1 MSSGEY
7 YNRPVADWARQNMG
21 GRVEVR
27 PLFSSRAGRIFV
39 YALLF
44 SVPGA
49 FIALGLILFALGAR
63 AKDGVGALLFFG
75 FLMLIPCGVIAL
87 AGAYVRRG
95 FAKSLDAEGARGTFG
110 QKFPWGK
117 LYYVDHVTK
126 HVRAGGVSRSV
137 KDNQLEL
144 VFEGGKL
151 VIPPLIHGRAE
162 VWALFDAMPAE
173 VRDDGVPRAGRA
185 PATGDASD
193 GAGEQLMVFL
203 NSLGGPPK
211 PGAQ

>member
-1 MSSGEY
+1 MNPGEY
-7 YNRPVADWARQNMG
+7 YNLPVADWARRNIG

-27 PLFSSRAGRIFV
+27 PLFSSRAGQIFAH
-39 YALLF
+39 ALLF

-87 AGAYVRRG
+87 VAAYVRRG
-95 FAKSLDAEGARGTFG
+95 FAKSLDAEGVSGSFG
-110 QKFPWGK
+110 QRFLWGK

-126 HVRAGGVSRSV
+126 VVSSGGVRRQI

-144 VFEGGKL
+144 VFEGGK
-151 VIPPLIHGRAE
+151 VTIPPMIHGRAA
-162 VWALFDAMPAE
+162 VWELVNSMPAE

-185 PATGDASD
+185 PGS
-193 GAGEQLMVFL
+193 
-203 NSLGGPPK
+203 GGK
-211 PGAQ
+211 A

>member
-7 YNRPVADWARQNMG
+7 YNQRVADWARQNIR

-27 PLFSSRAGRIFV
+27 LLFSSRVGRIFI

-44 SVPGA
+44 SAPGA
-49 FIALGLILFALGAR
+49 FIALGLILFVLGAR

-75 FLMLIPCGVIAL
+75 FLMLIPCGMMAL
-87 AGAYVRRG
+87 LGAYVRRG
-95 FAKSLDAEGARGTFG
+95 FVKSLDAEGARGALG
-110 QKFPWGK
+110 QRFTWGK

-126 HVRAGGVSRSV
+126 YSRVGRVSRKV

-151 VIPPLIHGRAE
+151 IIPPMIHSRAE
-162 VWALFDAMPAE
+162 VWALVNGLPAE
-173 VRDDGVPRAGRA
+173 VRDDGVPRAGVGTVPGGA
-185 PATGDASD
+185 ADN
-193 GAGEQLMVFL
+193 AGEQLMAFL
-203 NSLGGPPK
+203 NALGGPPK

>member
-1 MSSGEY
+1 MSSGGY
-7 YNRPVADWARQNMG
+7 DNRAVADWARQNIR

-27 PLFSSRAGRIFV
+27 PLFSSRLGRIFV

-75 FLMLIPCGVIAL
+75 FLMLLPCGVIAL
-87 AGAYVRRG
+87 LAAYVRRG
-95 FAKSLDAEGARGTFG
+95 FVKSLDAEGARGAFG
-110 QKFPWGK
+110 QRFPWGK
-117 LYYVDHVTK
+117 LYHVDHVTK
-126 HVRAGGVSRSV
+126 HFRTGGVSRRI

-151 VIPPLIHGRAE
+151 VIPPMIHGRAE
-162 VWALFDAMPAE
+162 VWALVNRMPVE
-173 VRDDGVPRAGRA
+173 VRDDGVPRAGRSPA
-185 PATGDASD
+185 PGEASD
-193 GAGEQLMVFL
+193 RAGEQLLAFL
-203 NSLGGPPK
+203 NSLGESPK
-211 PGAQ
+211 SGAQ